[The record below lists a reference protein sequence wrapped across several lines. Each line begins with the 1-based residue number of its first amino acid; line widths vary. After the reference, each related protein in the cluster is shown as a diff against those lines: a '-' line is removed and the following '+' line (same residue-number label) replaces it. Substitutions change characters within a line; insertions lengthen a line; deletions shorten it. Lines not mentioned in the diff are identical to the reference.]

1 MIRSTTFLKHLL
13 QLSLGRLVLLLV
25 ISFLFATC
33 RLIESDKEP
42 EIADRSFLLGEPCEA
57 PCWYNLIPGQSTESE
72 VNEVLAELP
81 FVDQDYTRRWEYEGD
96 YDGDSDFQKDM
107 SIHFNCVEGD
117 EVPPCGHIDLD
128 DGIVHVISHEIF
140 YQLTLEQVIEKLG
153 PPDYVVYGLYPPHG
167 DGCLVD
173 LEWLEQGIT
182 VRIVDRPRVQLCLDI
197 DQQIPFEPTIQV
209 TSISYS
215 SKQAQ
220 IPNLCEIRNC
230 IPWPGYR
237 P

>member
-1 MIRSTTFLKHLL
+1 MIKSTTFLKHLL

-25 ISFLFATC
+25 ISFLFAAC

-42 EIADRSFLLGEPCEA
+42 EIVDRSFLLNEPCEA
-57 PCWYNLIPGQSTESE
+57 PCWYNLIPGELPERDVT
-72 VNEVLAELP
+72 EVLAELP
-81 FVDQDYTRRWEYEGD
+81 FVDQDSIVRRDSASMSNFTGGTRIRYNCIGADKGYT
-96 YDGDSDFQKDM
+96 
-107 SIHFNCVEGD
+107 
-117 EVPPCGHIDLD
+117 CGYIYLV
-128 DGIVHVISHEIF
+128 DGIVHIISHVIR
-140 YQLTLEQVIEKLG
+140 YPLTIEQVIEKLG